1 MARKKILWLASWYPN
16 KLDPFDGDFI
26 QRHARAAA
34 LYNDIHLIH
43 VVGDGKGIIQGNV
56 HEDLHPSQNLVEE
69 VIYFRKSNTITGRML
84 AHYRWARLFKKAV
97 KKYIITHGRPDIV
110 HVHVGMKTGMIALWI
125 KNRYKIPFVVT
136 EHWGIYNDVV
146 DDSYSSKPAWFKK
159 YTQRIFKEAIK
170 FISVS
175 KYLAIGINRLVGV
188 KPYEV
193 IPNAVDTNLFFYNTT
208 SKGIFRF
215 IHVSNMVQLKNV
227 AGILRAIK
235 ILSESKTEFEVIMV
249 GDAGTAIRKYAEE
262 LGVLERFVSFRGEV
276 SYAQVAKEMQQS
288 NAMILFSNMENSP
301 CVIGEALCC
310 GLPVIATN
318 VGGIPE
324 LLDEENGVQV
334 EAKNDLGLANAME
347 QMIISY
353 ASFKRVRIAENAKSR
368 YSYPTIGK
376 EIDQVY
382 NSVLEE
388 IKR

>member
-1 MARKKILWLASWYPN
+1 M
-16 KLDPFDGDFI
+16 F
-26 QRHARAAA
+26 
-34 LYNDIHLIH
+34 
-43 VVGDGKGIIQGNV
+43 
-56 HEDLHPSQNLVEE
+56 
-69 VIYFRKSNTITGRML
+69 

-97 KKYIITHGRPDIV
+97 KKYIASHGEPDIV
-110 HVHVGMKTGMIALWI
+110 HVHVAMKTGMIALWI
-125 KNRYKIPFVVT
+125 KKRYKIPFVVT

-146 DDSYSSKPAWFKK
+146 DDTYSSKPAWFKK
-159 YTQRIFKEAIK
+159 YTQRIFKEAVK

-175 KYLAIGINRLVGV
+175 KYLALGINRLVGV

-193 IPNAVDTNLFFYNTT
+193 IPNAVDTNLFFYNAT
-208 SKGIFRF
+208 SKEIFRF

-235 ILSESKTEFEVIMV
+235 ILSESKTEFEVIKV

-324 LLDEENGVQV
+324 LLDVENGVQV
-334 EAKNDLGLANAME
+334 KPKNDLGLANAME
-347 QMIISY
+347 QMINSY
-353 ASFKRVRIAENAKSR
+353 ASFKRETIAEDAKRR